1 MYSIRENLIR
11 EAKSKGIC
19 NEGLKRIVCGDVDA
33 MIEYYIR
40 IIDWSL
46 ENGFPDLETLR
57 AEFSGFEDKGIYVGK
72 TFSGEVFDKLQTYV
86 FHDCKG
92 TIRVAMDYENAVIPM
107 LYFANGCDILV
118 ECEQKNIPAIKVP
131 VYVFG
136 DNDIIAADNDNAKF
150 KFYKKDLV

>member
-1 MYSIRENLIR
+1 MEKLISEGR
-11 EAKSKGIC
+11 RHGIC
-19 NEGLKRIVCGDVDA
+19 TEGMKRIMSEDKDA
-33 MIEYYIR
+33 MVDYYIR

-46 ENGFPDLETLR
+46 ENGYPDLETLR
-57 AEFSGFEDKGIYVGK
+57 SEFSGFEEKGIYVGK

-86 FHDCKG
+86 FHNCKG
-92 TIRVAMDYENAVIPM
+92 TIKVAMGYENAVIPM
-107 LYFANGCDILV
+107 LYFANGCDIRV

-136 DNDIIAADNDNAKF
+136 NNDIRAVDGDNVKF

>member
-1 MYSIRENLIR
+1 MELMEKLISEGR
-11 EAKSKGIC
+11 RHGIC
-19 NEGLKRIVCGDVDA
+19 TEGMKRIMSEDKDA
-33 MIEYYIR
+33 MVDYYIR

-46 ENGFPDLETLR
+46 ENGYPDLETLR
-57 AEFSGFEDKGIYVGK
+57 SEFSGFEEKGIYVGK

-86 FHDCKG
+86 FHNCKG
-92 TIRVAMDYENAVIPM
+92 TIKVAMGYENAVIPM
-107 LYFANGCDILV
+107 LYFANGCDIRV

-136 DNDIIAADNDNAKF
+136 NNDIRAVDGDNVKF